1 MRLNIVLLDGETP
14 SFGPRREDVHLHDLR
29 EGLHLDLRPQQTPQ
43 RSLGTQAFQM
53 CRLRLQVRKKDILK
67 RLISAKMVLYLTQR
81 FLL

>member
-1 MRLNIVLLDGETP
+1 
-14 SFGPRREDVHLHDLR
+14 
-29 EGLHLDLRPQQTPQ
+29 
-43 RSLGTQAFQM
+43 M

>member
-1 MRLNIVLLDGETP
+1 MRLNIVLQDGETP

-53 CRLRLQVRKKDILK
+53 CRLRL
-67 RLISAKMVLYLTQR
+67 
-81 FLL
+81 